1 MRSAEPSATAD
12 RPGSSSGVGRSD
24 PSVTGNSRER
34 RRPLIKLYAAGIM
47 TEVLYAMAMLA
58 AATIIACVVWW
69 WFR

>member
-1 MRSAEPSATAD
+1 
-12 RPGSSSGVGRSD
+12 
-24 PSVTGNSRER
+24 VTGNSRER